1 VRIVPETGGM
11 QIVLLGQFNPAIFT
25 PAWFTHNKLLREG
38 LDESAQVQVIHP
50 QIAAFTADWLHLQ
63 VTNDQF
69 RAETQQAPYARL
81 CELVVR
87 TFSER
92 LHHTPLTAF
101 GINRNV
107 HFLASDQEARARLEK
122 VLVPL
127 EPWGPLQ
134 EVLGLESGYG
144 GMNAVQ
150 MSHRRPE
157 GRSEGGQINV
167 TIQPSVLVGEGR
179 TGVFVGVN
187 DHFVADEREDSARHL
202 MNVLA
207 GEFGPSR
214 IRSDEIIDHI
224 MSLTESEG

>member
-1 VRIVPETGGM
+1 MRIVPEISGM

-25 PAWFTHNKLLREG
+25 PAWFAHNKLLREG

-63 VTNDQF
+63 VTTEQF

-87 TFSER
+87 TFSQC

-107 HFLASDQEARARLEK
+107 HFLVSDPEARSSMERI
-122 VLVPL
+122 LVPP
-127 EPWGPLQ
+127 EPWSPL
-134 EVLGLESGYG
+134 EAVLGLDSGRG
-144 GMNAVQ
+144 GMAAVQ
-150 MSHRRPE
+150 VSHRRPE
-157 GRSEGGQINV
+157 GRTEGGQINV
-167 TIQPSVLVGEGR
+167 TVQPSVLVGEGR

-187 DHFVADEREDSARHL
+187 DHFVAGQPEDSARNL
-202 MNVLA
+202 MSVLGA
-207 GEFGPSR
+207 EFSPSR
-214 IRSDEIIDHI
+214 NRSDQIIDHI
-224 MSLTESEG
+224 MSLTDSEG

>member
-1 VRIVPETGGM
+1 MRIVPEISGM

-25 PAWFTHNKLLREG
+25 PAWFAHNRLLRDG
-38 LDESAQVQVIHP
+38 LEESAQVQVIHP
-50 QIAAFTADWLHLQ
+50 QIAAFAADWLHLQ
-63 VTNDQF
+63 VTNEQF

-87 TFSER
+87 TFSEF

-107 HFLASDQEARARLEK
+107 HFLVSDPEARTRMEK
-122 VLVPL
+122 TLVPP
-127 EPWGPLQ
+127 EPWSPLQ
-134 EVLGLESGYG
+134 EVLGLDSGHG

-150 MSHRRPE
+150 MSHRSPE
-157 GRSEGGQINV
+157 GRREGGQINV
-167 TIQPSVLVGEGR
+167 TVQPSVLVGEGR

-187 DHFVADEREDSARHL
+187 DHFVADRPEGPARHL
-202 MNVLA
+202 MSVLGA
-207 GEFGPSR
+207 EFSPSR
-214 IRSDEIIDHI
+214 SRSDEIIDHV